1 MLSLLAQLHS
11 KDLIPLIETRTTINY
26 DAGVSILKE
35 QGCFYAL
42 GIFYSFNREI
52 EKAIE
57 TWISIEKGDTPDSS
71 FPG

>member
-1 MLSLLAQLHS
+1 MLGLLAQLHS

-26 DAGVSILKE
+26 DAGVSILTE

-52 EKAIE
+52 QKAIE
-57 TWISIEKGDTPDSS
+57 TWIRIENGETPDAT